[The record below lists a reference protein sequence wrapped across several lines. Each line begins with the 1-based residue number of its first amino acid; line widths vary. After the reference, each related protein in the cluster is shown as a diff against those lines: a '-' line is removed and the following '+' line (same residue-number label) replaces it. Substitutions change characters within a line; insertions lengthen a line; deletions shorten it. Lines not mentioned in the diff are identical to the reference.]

1 MFFLMVIP
9 AVVGLAVIAAP
20 IVRLLADEAYF
31 GGYRAIWLVACASLA
46 LGLSELGR
54 IGCLVTNHT
63 GLIAR
68 NQCLAAGAGLILNFI
83 LVPVLGFMGA
93 ALSASISFSL
103 LAGLQTIT
111 SARFLT
117 WRWPFGSLWRVLIAS
132 AAMAASVL
140 LIQTSL
146 HSNTTTAWQLVSL
159 LLSIMTGALI
169 YGLALWAL
177 GEVSPR
183 QLLIAFRANP
193 ARISTPQVTGE
204 TEVR

>member
-1 MFFLMVIP
+1 M
-9 AVVGLAVIAAP
+9 
-20 IVRLLADEAYF
+20 AYF
-31 GGYRAIWLVACASLA
+31 GSYRAIWLVACASMA

-54 IGCLVTNHT
+54 IGCLVTNRT

-83 LVPVLGFMGA
+83 LVPALGFMGA
-93 ALSASISFSL
+93 ALSAAISFSL
-103 LAGLQTIT
+103 LAGLQAIT

-132 AAMAASVL
+132 GAMAASVL
-140 LIQTSL
+140 LIQTGL
-146 HSNTTTAWQLVSL
+146 HSNTIAWQIVSL

-193 ARISTPQVTGE
+193 ARVSTPQVTGE